1 MSVDKNLFLYELAVA
16 AIMKNEAPYLQEWL
30 DYHLLAGVEHFY
42 IYDNE
47 DSDAQKKILQPYI
60 ERGFVTHIPYPGRA
74 RQYEAYND
82 AVQKYRFFCRYM
94 AFIDGDEFILPR
106 GNRSIVEVADEIF
119 SANPDAASI
128 GMNMFY
134 FGSNGQTE
142 ADYSRGVLERFTRR
156 APRSWKTVKWVDAGH
171 VLDIGNFYVKQIV
184 NPRAVNYVVNG
195 HTCDFIFGKFKI
207 SEHGERLDAYDN
219 PAMTADRISVNHYFV
234 KSREEY
240 LQKLRRGAADGN
252 DAVYQTDDFKY
263 FDRNEEF
270 DDEILSYRNFRAG
283 LELRHETD
291 EERNSRA
298 VESLIKALTSD
309 LKNLPLEGKIEN
321 YLVCLALSRK
331 FQLRFGEVS
340 AEEFSL
346 LWLNGMLRQNFSFAD
361 FELLLSELPEIL
373 RLKYPA
379 AENIRRACIKI
390 IEDSISDSY
399 RAFNVKKFRQ
409 VIKWRYAKDLLKA
422 FDSK

>member
-1 MSVDKNLFLYELAVA
+1 MAVDKNLFLYELAVA

-47 DSDAQKKILQPYI
+47 ESDAQKKILQPYI
-60 ERGFVTHIPYPGRA
+60 ERGFVTYTPYPGRA

-82 AVQKYRFFCRYM
+82 AVQRYRFFCRYM

-119 SANPDAASI
+119 SANPNAASL

-134 FGSNGQTE
+134 FGSNGEAE

-156 APRSWKTVKWVDAGH
+156 APRSWKTVKFVDASH
-171 VLDIGNFYVKQIV
+171 VFDIGNFYVKQIV

-195 HTCDFIFGKFKI
+195 HTCDFVFGKFKV
-207 SEHGERLDAYDN
+207 SEHGDRLDAYEN
-219 PAMTADRISVNHYFV
+219 PAMTADKISVNHYFV
-234 KSREEY
+234 KSRVEY

-252 DAVYQTDDFKY
+252 DTAYQHDDFKY

-270 DDEILSYRNFRAG
+270 DDEILRYRNFRAG

-291 EERNSRA
+291 DERSGRA
-298 VESLIKALTSD
+298 VDALIRALAGD
-309 LKNLPLEGKIEN
+309 LKNLPPEDKIETC
-321 YLVCLALSRK
+321 LICLALSRK
-331 FQLRFGEVS
+331 FQLDLGKAS

-346 LWLNGMLRQNFSFAD
+346 LWLNGALRENFSSTD
-361 FELLLSELPEIL
+361 FELLLNELPEIL
-373 RLKYPA
+373 RLKYPVV
-379 AENIRRACIKI
+379 ENIRRACIKI
-390 IEDSISDSY
+390 IEECISESY
-399 RAFNVKKFRQ
+399 RSFDSQRFRQ
-409 VIKWRYAKDLLKA
+409 VIRWRYTKDLLKV